1 MGILALYIVRTI
13 PTFYSQASKVIVKIR
28 HDAQPTQNCT
38 ILLFLR
44 DHDYDLTTKLTNTV
58 VDLRIKKIGADH
70 PYTLDAIHHSK
81 LWSET

>member
-28 HDAQPTQNCT
+28 HDAQPTQNCI

-44 DHDYDLTTKLTNTV
+44 DHDYDLTTTDRV
-58 VDLRIKKIGADH
+58 SDVSF
-70 PYTLDAIHHSK
+70 PV
-81 LWSET
+81 